1 MYTHRVQKCQ
11 RTEQKIILLF
21 KTKCVNFAVKSD
33 NNSSYMKKYFLTL
46 ATILISIPC
55 LVSCKQA
62 PEEKHTSFETLT
74 LAPTKLDIPYDFS
87 ATVTGRND
95 VSIMPQTSGQLTT
108 VCAVPG
114 QKVRKGD
121 KLFIIDSR
129 KANQILTAAQADLAA
144 AEAQCS
150 SAELEYESNK
160 NLYEKKIVSEYMLN
174 TSRNDYNRA
183 MAAVEQAKAAVA
195 NAKLNLEFCTITSP
209 VNGVVGDIDNNPGD
223 QVSEMTLLTVI
234 SGNTEMKASFS
245 IAENLLKG
253 LVMEAGSMESLIA
266 SLPESTLILK
276 DGTEYPY
283 KGKVQN
289 ISGVVDKTTGSL
301 TLEAFF
307 PNPDGFLFS
316 GIQGTVRLMSSYDG
330 ILVAPISALV
340 RVQDKA
346 FVYKVVDNCAKS
358 TIVDFAEI
366 GNGKDVALLGGVEA
380 GDVLVAKGAANVY
393 DGQQV
398 IFPEKSGK

>member
-1 MYTHRVQKCQ
+1 MKNIRIMK
-11 RTEQKIILLF
+11 RRIL
-21 KTKCVNFAVKSD
+21 TAFAAFVAV
-33 NNSSYMKKYFLTL
+33 FG
-46 ATILISIPC
+46 I
-55 LVSCKQA
+55 VSCKQA

-74 LAPTKLDIPYDFS
+74 LAPVDIEIPYDFS
-87 ATVTGRND
+87 ATITGRSD
-95 VSIMPQTSGQLTT
+95 VSIMPQTSGQLMT
-108 VCAVPG
+108 VCVAPG
-114 QKVRKGD
+114 QKVKKGD
-121 KLFIIDSR
+121 KLFIIDNR
-129 KANQILTAAQADLAA
+129 KAGQILTAARADLAA

-150 SAELEYESNK
+150 SALLEYESNK

-183 MAAVEQAKAAVA
+183 LAAVEQAKAAVA

-209 VNGVVGDIDNNPGD
+209 VNGVVGDIVNNPGD

-245 IAENLLKG
+245 IAETLLKE
-253 LVMEAGSMESLIA
+253 LVEESGSLESLVA
-266 SLPESTLILK
+266 NLPEASLILK
-276 DGTEYPY
+276 DGTEYPH

-289 ISGVVDKTTGSL
+289 ISGVVDKATGSL

-316 GIQGTVRLMSSYDG
+316 GIQGNVRIVSSYED
-330 ILVAPISALV
+330 ILIAPVSSLV

-346 FVYKVVDNCAKS
+346 FVYKVKDNCAES
-358 TIVDFAEI
+358 AIVEFAEV
-366 GNGKDVALLGGVEA
+366 GNGKDVALLGGVSA
-380 GDVLVAKGAANVY
+380 GDVIVAKGAVNVY

-398 IFPEKSGK
+398 IFSEVKGKNQ

>member
-1 MYTHRVQKCQ
+1 MKNIRIMK
-11 RTEQKIILLF
+11 RRIL
-21 KTKCVNFAVKSD
+21 TAFAAFVAV
-33 NNSSYMKKYFLTL
+33 FG
-46 ATILISIPC
+46 I
-55 LVSCKQA
+55 VSCKQA

-74 LAPTKLDIPYDFS
+74 LAPVDIEIPYDFS
-87 ATVTGRND
+87 ATITGRSD
-95 VSIMPQTSGQLTT
+95 VSIMPQTSGQLMT
-108 VCAVPG
+108 VCVAPG
-114 QKVRKGD
+114 QKVKKGD
-121 KLFIIDSR
+121 KLFIIDNR
-129 KANQILTAAQADLAA
+129 KAGQILTAARADLAA

-150 SAELEYESNK
+150 SALLEYESNK

-183 MAAVEQAKAAVA
+183 LAAVEQAKAAVA

-209 VNGVVGDIDNNPGD
+209 VNGVVGDIVNNPGD

-245 IAENLLKG
+245 IAETLLKE
-253 LVMEAGSMESLIA
+253 LVEESGSLESLVA
-266 SLPESTLILK
+266 NLPEASLILK
-276 DGTEYPY
+276 DGTEYPH

-289 ISGVVDKTTGSL
+289 ISGVVDKATGSL

-316 GIQGTVRLMSSYDG
+316 GIQGNVRIVSSYED
-330 ILVAPISALV
+330 ILIAPVSSLV

-346 FVYKVVDNCAKS
+346 FVYKVKDNCAES
-358 TIVDFAEI
+358 AIVEFAEV
-366 GNGKDVALLGGVEA
+366 GNGKDVALLGGVSA
-380 GDVLVAKGAANVY
+380 GDVIVAKGAVNVY

-398 IFPEKSGK
+398 IFPEVKGKNQ